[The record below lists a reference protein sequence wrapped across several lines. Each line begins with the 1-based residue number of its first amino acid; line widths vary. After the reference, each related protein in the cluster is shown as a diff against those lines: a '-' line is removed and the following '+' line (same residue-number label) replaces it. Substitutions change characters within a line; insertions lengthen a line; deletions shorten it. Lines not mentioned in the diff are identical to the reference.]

1 MCSGWLMPL
10 PGYGRCT
17 CAATPIFTRS
27 SPLSALVQQEVERLC
42 RPLNAR
48 SSRVD
53 PGCPGPGPSTQP
65 GHRIPAETPC
75 GCRGVGPRFVQ
86 PSEHSAHP
94 PVNIFKAGLDCTIPL
109 VGQRIGTINATPAGA
124 AGGRP
129 GAASPANPGAGPRRA
144 GSRHPATPRGS
155 RSRSRQRGAS
165 AGLSG
170 TPGESDASS
179 APPISE
185 HPDQAGRSAI
195 HQAAGASWRIEGL
208 RAISPSRR
216 EPATCRRSFACS
228 AYLPT
233 GGGVPPPNLVAP
245 SLHADACV

>member
-1 MCSGWLMPL
+1 
-10 PGYGRCT
+10 
-17 CAATPIFTRS
+17 
-27 SPLSALVQQEVERLC
+27 VQAVEREILAC
-42 RPLNAR
+42 R
-48 SSRVD
+48 SRV
-53 PGCPGPGPSTQP
+53 PGPWS
-65 GHRIPAETPC
+65 
-75 GCRGVGPRFVQ
+75 F
-86 PSEHSAHP
+86 HSARPSHSCGNPVRVPWRRAPVRPTVRAFGTDHP

-233 GGGVPPPNLVAP
+233 GGAVPPPNLVAP